1 MGGGSGLCRRWAANQ
16 NLCEGKGEDRA
27 YGNQGSR
34 RGNGI
39 SRQNIR
45 FYERQGLLHP
55 ARNKIILTENIQKK
69 IS

>member
-1 MGGGSGLCRRWAANQ
+1 MGIKEAEEAT
-16 NLCEGKGEDRA
+16 
-27 YGNQGSR
+27 
-34 RGNGI
+34 GI